1 MGKKRAVKLAQKKKL
16 VRTPGEELQYF
27 KEKSKAMQIEQKNKP
42 KSHKVKKMLEKK
54 ESILQ
59 NDPKHTVFM
68 RGNNC
73 SQVTQDAMKELHKM
87 RDLNIS
93 KCLMQKKNEIYP
105 FEDVS
110 RLERVADRHDAA
122 FVIFGSHNKE
132 RQHNMIFNR
141 MFNHQVLDMIEV
153 GVDSCTTMQTF
164 GNIESIEIGQQPIL
178 IFQGEVFDLSQNHI
192 RFKNMMLDLFRI
204 KHLRNINILIAQR
217 IIVFTAKTMDGSI
230 LMQQFE
236 SGKIN
241 EGLAGEGKIETKEI
255 GPKIGM
261 TIRRVRHP
269 DNDAWK
275 AATKVFKSKK
285 RALDKKRNISK
296 NELGQ
301 TIGKAFIQH
310 QDLGTLALKKVKR
323 KKTVEG
329 QESGGDQDTGVEQ
342 ADE

>member
-1 MGKKRAVKLAQKKKL
+1 
-16 VRTPGEELQYF
+16 
-27 KEKSKAMQIEQKNKP
+27 
-42 KSHKVKKMLEKK
+42 
-54 ESILQ
+54 
-59 NDPKHTVFM
+59 
-68 RGNNC
+68 
-73 SQVTQDAMKELHKM
+73 
-87 RDLNIS
+87 
-93 KCLMQKKNEIYP
+93 
-105 FEDVS
+105 
-110 RLERVADRHDAA
+110 
-122 FVIFGSHNKE
+122 
-132 RQHNMIFNR
+132 
-141 MFNHQVLDMIEV
+141 
-153 GVDSCTTMQTF
+153 
-164 GNIESIEIGQQPIL
+164 
-178 IFQGEVFDLSQNHI
+178 
-192 RFKNMMLDLFRI
+192 MMLDLFRI